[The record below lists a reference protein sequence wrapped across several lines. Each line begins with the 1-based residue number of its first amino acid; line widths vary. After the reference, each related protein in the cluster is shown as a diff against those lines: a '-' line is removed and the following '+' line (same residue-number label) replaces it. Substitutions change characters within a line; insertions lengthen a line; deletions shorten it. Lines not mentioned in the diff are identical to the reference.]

1 MGEDGFLWKLRLT
14 DGERRTGMN
23 ENEDLKRLAQQTI
36 LHSMEQVTSEIEY
49 VADNAVAD
57 SEKRI
62 FMLSES
68 MAKLTEAFMN
78 LERR

>member
-1 MGEDGFLWKLRLT
+1 
-14 DGERRTGMN
+14 MN

-57 SEKRI
+57 SENRI
-62 FMLSES
+62 FVLSES
-68 MAKLTEAFMN
+68 MKKLTEAFMKI
-78 LERR
+78 ERL

>member
-1 MGEDGFLWKLRLT
+1 
-14 DGERRTGMN
+14 MN
-23 ENEDLKRLAQQTI
+23 ENKDLKRLAQQTI

-49 VADNAVAD
+49 VADNAVTD

-62 FMLSES
+62 FILSES
-68 MAKLTEAFMN
+68 MTKLAEAFMN

>member
-1 MGEDGFLWKLRLT
+1 MMSEH
-14 DGERRTGMN
+14 
-23 ENEDLKRLAQQTI
+23 NEDLKRLAQQTI

-49 VADNAVAD
+49 VADNAMTD

-62 FMLSES
+62 FILSES
-68 MAKLTEAFMN
+68 MTKLAEAFMN

>member
-1 MGEDGFLWKLRLT
+1 
-14 DGERRTGMN
+14 MN
-23 ENEDLKRLAQQTI
+23 KNEDLKRLAKQTI
-36 LHSMEQVTSEIEY
+36 LHSMEQITSEIEY
-49 VADNAVAD
+49 VADNAVSD

-68 MAKLTEAFMN
+68 MSKLSEAFMR

>member
-1 MGEDGFLWKLRLT
+1 
-14 DGERRTGMN
+14 MN
-23 ENEDLKRLAQQTI
+23 KNKDLKRSAQQTI
-36 LHSMEQVTSEIEY
+36 LFAMKQVSDEINY
-49 VADNAVAD
+49 VADNAVSD

-62 FMLSES
+62 YMLSES

>member
-1 MGEDGFLWKLRLT
+1 
-14 DGERRTGMN
+14 MN
-23 ENEDLKRLAQQTI
+23 KNKDLKRVAQQTI

-49 VADNAVAD
+49 IADNVVAD

-62 FMLSES
+62 IILSES

>member
-1 MGEDGFLWKLRLT
+1 
-14 DGERRTGMN
+14 MN
-23 ENEDLKRLAQQTI
+23 KNKDLKRLAQQTI
-36 LHSMEQVTSEIEY
+36 LHSMDQVTSEIEY

-62 FMLSES
+62 FVLSES
-68 MAKLTEAFMN
+68 MAKLTEAFMK

>member
-1 MGEDGFLWKLRLT
+1 
-14 DGERRTGMN
+14 MN

>member
-1 MGEDGFLWKLRLT
+1 
-14 DGERRTGMN
+14 MN
-23 ENEDLKRLAQQTI
+23 ENEDLKRSAQQTI
-36 LHSMEQVTSEIEY
+36 LHAMEQVTCEIEY
-49 VADNAVAD
+49 VADNAVTD